1 MDLFILSLTAQEK
14 IRVRWCNVVELLAV
28 ILFTFHLLNAC
39 LYDCQIT
46 CVLAELLILFSF
58 PSCKC
63 LCPINPVFTGDTFL
77 LFFNFLGLT
86 DSDFLLPLAAT
97 SLQWELLQ
105 NHLCVCERERERNP
119 YDLVLLAF
127 TLYEKLLFVTVGH
140 IQILRLHRLPLPVVH
155 NDYRQNVQ

>member
-1 MDLFILSLTAQEK
+1 MIIETHPSLSLSYGFVYTQSYCSGK
-14 IRVRWCNVVELLAV
+14 DRVRWCNVVELLAV
-28 ILFTFHLLNAC
+28 ILFTFHLLNTC

-63 LCPINPVFTGDTFL
+63 LCPINPVFTGGTFL

-105 NHLCVCERERERNP
+105 NHLCVCEREKSLWSCPSSFYSLWE
-119 YDLVLLAF
+119 
-127 TLYEKLLFVTVGH
+127 VTFCDCWPHTDFEVA
-140 IQILRLHRLPLPVVH
+140 
-155 NDYRQNVQ
+155 